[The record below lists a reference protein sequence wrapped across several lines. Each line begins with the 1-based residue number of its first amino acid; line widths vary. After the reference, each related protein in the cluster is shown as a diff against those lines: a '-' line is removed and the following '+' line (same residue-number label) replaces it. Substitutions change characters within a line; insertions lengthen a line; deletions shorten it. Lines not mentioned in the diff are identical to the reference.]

1 MVSAG
6 RDSPDCGTRIGEAPL
21 ELPNLRK
28 SGRPW
33 HDTGSSVV
41 GGRTIDATSTPISAR
56 FERLASRS
64 RVGIPASLSIGGF
77 VVVVGVL
84 VAFRLLDVY
93 PWNAAVFDLRTYW
106 ATRSG
111 LDFSG
116 LHAGPAGAYLY
127 SPAFAQLISP
137 LTALPLP
144 VFSAIWTALGAALL
158 YWLTGRRALALL
170 LLPIVLITVVQ
181 GQLDL
186 AFAAVVVVGL
196 RWPAV
201 WALPLLTKVTPGVGL
216 VWFLVRREWRSLGIA
231 LATTVAIVAIS
242 ARIDPQAWA
251 GWFALLGRSEF
262 PSTSDG
268 LLFVPIALWARLP
281 VAVAIVAWG
290 AATNRPWTIPIAV
303 TLGMPIVWLNSPTIL
318 VAILPLV
325 AAGADTPAGRW
336 LRAGLARDR
345 AATEGVGT
353 RVGTRVSSPS
363 A

>member
-1 MVSAG
+1 VVEEGPIDTTSSPVSVRPDRFIG
-6 RDSPDCGTRIGEAPL
+6 R
-21 ELPNLRK
+21 
-28 SGRPW
+28 
-33 HDTGSSVV
+33 
-41 GGRTIDATSTPISAR
+41 
-56 FERLASRS
+56 SRS
-64 RVGIPASLSIGGF
+64 GMPASLSIGAF

-106 ATRSG
+106 ATRFG
-111 LDFSG
+111 LDFSA

-144 VFSAIWTALGAALL
+144 VFSAIWTALGGVLL
-158 YWLTGRRALALL
+158 YWLTGRRALAFL

-181 GQLDL
+181 GQMDL

-196 RWPAV
+196 RWPAI

-231 LATTVAIVAIS
+231 LAATVAVVAIS

-262 PSTSDG
+262 PSTNDG

-281 VAVAIVAWG
+281 VAVAVVAWG
-290 AATNRPWTIPIAV
+290 AATDRPWTIPIAV

-318 VAILPLV
+318 VGMLPLV

-336 LRAGLARDR
+336 LRAGLARDH
-345 AATEGVGT
+345 AAAE
-353 RVGTRVSSPS
+353 RVGSPLGRRVTLPS
-363 A
+363 GG